1 MRDVGFDEDVSGG
14 VKTERFVER
23 NHLCLGVQE
32 ERSSTLTLRLKL
44 SLLHDI
50 FSEALFA
57 FNCKETAYNPL
68 PGFFA
73 AEESCVGDDMSFMMQ
88 GNMRA
93 LIVDVVHIE
102 VMAFL
107 FAIEDNKSRFEDF
120 VEFGGRK
127 LGEVLYLQ
135 FKALREQLGDMF
147 SAAFG

>member
-1 MRDVGFDEDVSGG
+1 MRDVGFDEDVSGC
-14 VKTERFVER
+14 VKTEGFVER

-32 ERSSTLTLRLKL
+32 ERSSTLPLGFEGC
-44 SLLHDI
+44 LLHDI
-50 FSEALFA
+50 FAVALFA
-57 FNCKETAYNPL
+57 FDSKETAYNPL
-68 PGFFA
+68 TGFFA

-88 GNMRA
+88 GDMRA
-93 LIVDVVHIE
+93 LIVDVVHIK

-107 FAIEDNKSRFEDF
+107 FAIEDNKSCFEDF

-135 FKALREQLGDMF
+135 FKALRELLGDMF

>member
-14 VKTERFVER
+14 VKTERFIER

-44 SLLHDI
+44 CLLHDI

-68 PGFFA
+68 PWFFA
-73 AEESCVGDDMSFMMQ
+73 AKESCVGDDMSFMMQ
-88 GNMRA
+88 GDMRA
-93 LIVDVVHIE
+93 LIVDVVHIK

-107 FAIEDNKSRFEDF
+107 FAIEDNKSCFEDF
-120 VEFGGRK
+120 V
-127 LGEVLYLQ
+127 
-135 FKALREQLGDMF
+135 QLG
-147 SAAFG
+147 G